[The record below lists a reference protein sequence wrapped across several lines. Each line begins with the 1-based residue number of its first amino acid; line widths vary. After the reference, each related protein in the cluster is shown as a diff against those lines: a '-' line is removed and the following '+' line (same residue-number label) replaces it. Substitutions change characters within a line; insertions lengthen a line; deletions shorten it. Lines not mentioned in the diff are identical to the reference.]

1 MSNSLPHL
9 FHAEQPLPAGPFTDA
24 HADLLDLFG
33 RWEALADADIAGA
46 DGVQENLASSVSVNP
61 ASRRA
66 SRLNGPFGTG
76 AL

>member
-1 MSNSLPHL
+1 MSNSLTHV

-33 RWEALADADIAGA
+33 RWEALADAEIAGA
-46 DGVQENLASSVSVNP
+46 VCVQESLARSVSVNP